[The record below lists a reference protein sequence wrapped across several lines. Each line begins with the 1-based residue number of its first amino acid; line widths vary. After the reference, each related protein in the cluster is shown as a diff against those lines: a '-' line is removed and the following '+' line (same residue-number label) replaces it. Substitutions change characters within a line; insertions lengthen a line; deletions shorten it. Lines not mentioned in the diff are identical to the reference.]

1 MIVST
6 IGSRDLLRILRSGSG
21 KAFAWG
27 FIERKTGINLFI
39 INNSEPG
46 GFEPPIQFNPYN
58 GLANRRF
65 RPLSH
70 SSI

>member
-46 GFEPPIQFNPYN
+46 GFEPPSSLGPSDKLFYLFN
-58 GLANRRF
+58 
-65 RPLSH
+65 
-70 SSI
+70 